1 MKKAID
7 KSYGKKG
14 EKVVGMNYAAVDRG
28 AEYEE
33 LVVPAE
39 WKDVT
44 ARFRPANFDRLAPEW
59 VRSVADVVNSQNG
72 YDIPVSA
79 FTGEYADGTIPAG
92 TAAYEKRG
100 IAVSVPEWD
109 PEKCIQCNQC
119 AYACPHAAIRPF
131 LTTDEELAKAPK
143 GVKSAQGIAAFKAYR
158 FTIQVS
164 PMDCTGCGNC
174 ADVCP
179 AKEKALEM
187 KHLGTQMD
195 QQPVFDYMHA
205 NVGYKDTVAPKTQNL
220 KNSQFSQPLF
230 EFSGACAGCGETP
243 YIKAITQLFG
253 DRMMVANATRMFI
266 HLQRFLPF
274 IALLHRPQRPWTGM
288 GQLPVRGQ
296 CRVRSWYETRYRA
309 SAQYRGNTDE
319 KGSGVP

>member
-1 MKKAID
+1 MEETIKRIPDHVKQVIAEKNLKVYIINATKIAEEIGLGNRTNTILQSAFFRITGIIPYEQAVAFMKKAID

-174 ADVCP
+174 QC
-179 AKEKALEM
+179 M
-187 KHLGTQMD
+187 SCQ
-195 QQPVFDYMHA
+195 
-205 NVGYKDTVAPKTQNL
+205 
-220 KNSQFSQPLF
+220 
-230 EFSGACAGCGETP
+230 GEGLS
-243 YIKAITQLFG
+243 K
-253 DRMMVANATRMFI
+253 
-266 HLQRFLPF
+266 
-274 IALLHRPQRPWTGM
+274 
-288 GQLPVRGQ
+288 
-296 CRVRSWYETRYRA
+296 
-309 SAQYRGNTDE
+309 
-319 KGSGVP
+319 